1 MLNHLLKV
9 VFRLNP
15 NMCKT
20 AFGALVIL
28 SATLLSGAA
37 HSASKTILVL
47 GDSLS
52 AEYGLA
58 RGTGWVALLEK
69 RLQTQKI
76 NAKVINASISGDT
89 TSGGKARLPKLLAEH
104 KPSIVI
110 IELGGNDALRG
121 MAFKSSEQNFRDM
134 ITMSEAA
141 KAKVILVG
149 MRIPPNYG
157 KDYTE
162 RFFNIYAHVAKD
174 TKVALVPFLLEG
186 VADKPEMFQPDR
198 IHLTAQAHPV
208 MLENVWK
215 ALGGMVRN

>member
-1 MLNHLLKV
+1 MLNHRFQKVFNLNAHIRITALGILL
-9 VFRLNP
+9 
-15 NMCKT
+15 
-20 AFGALVIL
+20 ALFC
-28 SATLLSGAA
+28 TLASGAA

-52 AEYGLA
+52 AEYGLV

-89 TSGGKARLPKLLAEH
+89 TSGGKARLPKLLADH
-104 KPSIVI
+104 KPHIVV

-121 MAFKSSEQNFRDM
+121 MALKSSEQNFRDM
-134 ITMSEAA
+134 IAMSETA

-162 RFFNIYAHVAKD
+162 RFFNIYGRVAKD

-186 VADKPEMFQPDR
+186 VAEKPEMFQPDR
-198 IHLTAQAHPV
+198 IHLKAEAHPV

-215 ALGGMVRN
+215 VLGGIVK